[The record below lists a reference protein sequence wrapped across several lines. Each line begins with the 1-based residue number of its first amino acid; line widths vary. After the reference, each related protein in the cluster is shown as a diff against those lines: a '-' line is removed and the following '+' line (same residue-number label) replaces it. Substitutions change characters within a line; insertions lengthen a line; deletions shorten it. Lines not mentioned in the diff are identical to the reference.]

1 MLNVGLSYS
10 GYRTYVR
17 KRYKMLLQKETE
29 CLIVTYYNI
38 CSANIVDE
46 TMSDESDEPLHSSD
60 SEFLHPK
67 KIIKRNSLLNY
78 TDSASLH
85 SGPSIHV
92 QGPSISSV
100 DYNSTRKSSNCN
112 SHLFRSPSE
121 KSNPPQASVFEH
133 NQLQKTIPVYQNNR
147 DSDSC
152 GYQMSS
158 TFSTTENSEN
168 LGDNPLDLLL
178 QTLEAQLEI
187 PFKQES
193 FIQELAKLNSSAER
207 HAAVVY
213 LLLHN
218 SHKMDLVAESL
229 KKLHGFSISGGDIS
243 RRDKTFGSQT
253 FFWTKPPKDLIRV
266 LLHQFFISHEVE
278 SYTKGTDSGSIVI
291 GKSLFSMTMKK
302 LNEKPNEWKK
312 KYLPIAFSDED
323 NEARLIVAT
332 EVRRILKQERNLF
345 KKKIM
350 KNIIVRD
357 GNPEQQIPRLIEL
370 AKMLFEWAAPKG
382 TSYSN
387 KEIKEKFKDTKL
399 RERFAL
405 LRVCASY
412 QHFHNHEAPWPEVD
426 DQLEN
431 LKKQNPT
438 FRKAFYNIIFKI
450 DNYISKKKFSEIDQE
465 KIYPPTN
472 LEVEQEIVGLEN
484 NSSSNFDD
492 NSGVD

>member
-1 MLNVGLSYS
+1 
-10 GYRTYVR
+10 
-17 KRYKMLLQKETE
+17 
-29 CLIVTYYNI
+29 
-38 CSANIVDE
+38 
-46 TMSDESDEPLHSSD
+46 
-60 SEFLHPK
+60 
-67 KIIKRNSLLNY
+67 
-78 TDSASLH
+78 
-85 SGPSIHV
+85 
-92 QGPSISSV
+92 
-100 DYNSTRKSSNCN
+100 
-112 SHLFRSPSE
+112 
-121 KSNPPQASVFEH
+121 
-133 NQLQKTIPVYQNNR
+133 
-147 DSDSC
+147 
-152 GYQMSS
+152 MSS

-193 FIQELAKLNSSAER
+193 FIQELAKLNSSAKR

-229 KKLHGFSISGGDIS
+229 KNYMGFP
-243 RRDKTFGSQT
+243 FQE
-253 FFWTKPPKDLIRV
+253 DLIRV

-291 GKSLFSMTMKK
+291 GKSLFSMTMK
-302 LNEKPNEWKK
+302 
-312 KYLPIAFSDED
+312 YLPIAFSDED
-323 NEARLIVAT
+323 NKARLIVAT

-382 TSYSN
+382 TSYSK

-399 RERFAL
+399 RKR
-405 LRVCASY
+405 
-412 QHFHNHEAPWPEVD
+412 
-426 DQLEN
+426 
-431 LKKQNPT
+431 
-438 FRKAFYNIIFKI
+438 FYNIIFKI

-484 NSSSNFDD
+484 ISSSNFDD

>member
-1 MLNVGLSYS
+1 
-10 GYRTYVR
+10 
-17 KRYKMLLQKETE
+17 
-29 CLIVTYYNI
+29 
-38 CSANIVDE
+38 
-46 TMSDESDEPLHSSD
+46 MSDESDEPLHSSD

-92 QGPSISSV
+92 QGLSISSV

-133 NQLQKTIPVYQNNR
+133 NQLQKTIPVYQNNQ

-207 HAAVVY
+207 HAAV
-213 LLLHN
+213 
-218 SHKMDLVAESL
+218 
-229 KKLHGFSISGGDIS
+229 
-243 RRDKTFGSQT
+243 
-253 FFWTKPPKDLIRV
+253 DLIRV

-405 LRVCASY
+405 LQVCASY
-412 QHFHNHEAPWPEVD
+412 QHFHNHEAPLPEVD